1 MTENGCSDTVS
12 QSFTVFNNPTANF
25 AVTESCIDQAVQFDN
40 TTTGL
45 SNSTTFEWLYNN
57 QLLDTSVDLSYIFN
71 TPGIHN
77 ISLVAIDSFSAAVQ
91 CDDTIS
97 FSFFVHDYPTYS
109 YLADTIQCEDVAFVV
124 NSIPSI
130 STNEPISNTW
140 EINGVQVGT
149 SVDLN
154 TTIPDPGVYQFTYTV
169 TSDFGCEV
177 DTTFDMYIMATREPP
192 VLSFNIPECPGD
204 PFFLSA
210 TAEANSTI
218 AWSGPNNFN
227 STLFDVTFPLDESG
241 MGIYTAFVTSEYGCI
256 SDTSQIDATITYTMS
271 FNDFDFPN
279 VISANDDGK
288 NDFLDLKS
296 YFMTC
301 DEFTLYIFN
310 RWGNL
315 VFEQGQNTAFFR
327 GQDANGN
334 DLEDGVYTY
343 KLIFENYEKHG
354 FIHVVR

>member
-1 MTENGCSDTVS
+1 
-12 QSFTVFNNPTANF
+12 
-25 AVTESCIDQAVQFDN
+25 
-40 TTTGL
+40 
-45 SNSTTFEWLYNN
+45 
-57 QLLDTSVDLSYIFN
+57 
-71 TPGIHN
+71 
-77 ISLVAIDSFSAAVQ
+77 
-91 CDDTIS
+91 
-97 FSFFVHDYPTYS
+97 
-109 YLADTIQCEDVAFVV
+109 
-124 NSIPSI
+124 
-130 STNEPISNTW
+130 
-140 EINGVQVGT
+140 
-149 SVDLN
+149 
-154 TTIPDPGVYQFTYTV
+154 
-169 TSDFGCEV
+169 
-177 DTTFDMYIMATREPP
+177 MATPEPP

-218 AWSGPNNFN
+218 AWTGPNNFN

-256 SDTSQIDATITYTMS
+256 SDTSQIDATITYTMN

-279 VISANDDGK
+279 VISANEDGS

-334 DLEDGVYTY
+334 DLEDGVYSY